1 MENKFKGIWI
11 SGLARRP
18 GPGTEEVAGGSKSA
32 LRRDV
37 RRPPF
42 IRRLLR
48 PMTSVLSLC
57 ALNSKL
63 QFLSS
68 VSYDIGFVALRFDI
82 EKTVQRIFM
91 LLQVFVNFWKRGGS
105 GGRSAP
111 GKSDR
116 NPNYMQKLSRKSAT
130 RIAENP
136 AHRRPGGSQKPLWS
150 RSGRIKTCTE
160 TETRKKA
167 YQETKK

>member
-1 MENKFKGIWI
+1 MEIKGSKDLEKNLGKKFKGIRI
-11 SGLARRP
+11 SDPARRP
-18 GPGTEEVAGGSKSA
+18 GPGREEVAGGSKSA

-42 IRRLLR
+42 FRRLLR

-57 ALNSKL
+57 ALSSKL

-91 LLQVFVNFWKRGGS
+91 LLQVIETSNTCKNFPAKALPGS
-105 GGRSAP
+105 P
-111 GKSDR
+111 
-116 NPNYMQKLSRKSAT
+116 
-130 RIAENP
+130 
-136 AHRRPGGSQKPLWS
+136 
-150 RSGRIKTCTE
+150 KTCPE
-160 TETRKKA
+160 AARSQPKA
-167 YQETKK
+167 VLEPFWAR

>member
-1 MENKFKGIWI
+1 MEIRNSKDLEKDLQNKFKGIRI

-18 GPGTEEVAGGSKSA
+18 GGVAGGSKSA

-57 ALNSKL
+57 ALSSKL

-68 VSYDIGFVALRFDI
+68 VSYDIGFVALRFDL
-82 EKTVQRIFM
+82 EKNSSSDYH
-91 LLQVFVNFWKRGGS
+91 VFTSFCKFLEARGIWG
-105 GGRSAP
+105 A
-111 GKSDR
+111 
-116 NPNYMQKLSRKSAT
+116 
-130 RIAENP
+130 
-136 AHRRPGGSQKPLWS
+136 QKPQILLYVNS
-150 RSGRIKTCTE
+150 
-160 TETRKKA
+160 
-167 YQETKK
+167 